1 MVVMEALQKK
11 RKLDEETRN
20 KVCFITFII
29 TMFARAYK
37 MNKQQ
42 AFLYLEKYGGLDYLY
57 KHWWALHT
65 EDPYW
70 SLKSL
75 YSACYRNGGLR

>member
-1 MVVMEALQKK
+1 MKTVPQKHE
-11 RKLDEETRN
+11 LDQETRSR
-20 KVCFITFII
+20 VRFFTFMI

-42 AFLYLEKYGGLDYLY
+42 AYLYLEKYGGLSYLY

-75 YSACYRNGGLR
+75 YSTCRKNGGMK

>member
-1 MVVMEALQKK
+1 MESLQQKIE
-11 RKLDEETRN
+11 LDEETQN
-20 KVCFITFII
+20 KVRFITFTI

-42 AFLYLEKYGGLDYLY
+42 AYLYLEKYHGLDYLFR
-57 KHWWALHT
+57 HWWTLHT
-65 EDPYW
+65 EDTYW

-75 YSACYRNGGLR
+75 YEACYKNGGLK

>member
-1 MVVMEALQKK
+1 MEVLQQKCE
-11 RKLDEETRN
+11 LDQETRS
-20 KVCFITFII
+20 KVRFITFII

-42 AFLYLEKYGGLDYLY
+42 AYLYLEKYGGLDYLF

-75 YSACYRNGGLR
+75 YAACYRNGGLK